1 MHDEYSAEGSMDE
14 VKFVSEGYRYLPV
27 AHHTAKTMLEND
39 LRAGGVAILASKL

>member
-1 MHDEYSAEGSMDE
+1 MDE

-27 AHHTAKTMLEND
+27 THHTAKTMLEND